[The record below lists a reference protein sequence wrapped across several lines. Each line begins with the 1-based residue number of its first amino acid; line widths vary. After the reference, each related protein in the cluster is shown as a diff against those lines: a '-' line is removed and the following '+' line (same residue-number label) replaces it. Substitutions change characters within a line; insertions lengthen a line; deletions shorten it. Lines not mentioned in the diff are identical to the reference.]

1 MPGIIGAHHI
11 SRGNHG
17 LAPGIAK
24 QILDGKQLLCAFGTH
39 AYGAYAYYADRIP
52 KRHNKAPFVVFQIAS
67 SRIKP
72 CLGFGGLEYF
82 IIPERDHTKLY
93 VPIDILGYVNIQGF
107 VSCPVHLYNF
117 K

>member
-1 MPGIIGAHHI
+1 MVWLPELLSRFWI
-11 SRGNHG
+11 S
-17 LAPGIAK
+17 
-24 QILDGKQLLCAFGTH
+24 KQLLCAFGTH
-39 AYGAYAYYADRIP
+39 GYGAYAYYADRIP
-52 KRHNKAPFVVFQIAS
+52 KRHNKAPFVVFQIDS
-67 SRIKP
+67 SKIKT

-93 VPIDILGYVNIQGF
+93 VPIDVLGYVNLEGF